1 MYTFCDFLLYVVIE
15 NFEED
20 CSWNIRLIMMR
31 IMFTCW
37 IRLFF
42 SSQRGFSTFSSSH
55 LSRLHHPR
63 ILDSKTESYLRLKAK
78 IKENIWEIFFHLHC
92 PWTKELLNGKYVLRM
107 KYSSEITETSIPSTD
122 IDMLSLLACDTLTW
136 NISTHDQK
144 LIKVVLKTWST
155 SLW

>member
-1 MYTFCDFLLYVVIE
+1 MYTFCHILLYVLIE

-20 CSWNIRLIMMR
+20 CSWNICLIMMR

-42 SSQRGFSTFSSSH
+42 SSPRGFSTFSLSH
-55 LSRLHHPR
+55 LSRLHHPW
-63 ILDSKTESYLRLKAK
+63 ILDSKTESYLGLKVK
-78 IKENIWEIFFHLHC
+78 MKENIWEIFHLHC

-122 IDMLSLLACDTLTW
+122 IDMLSLLAWDTLTW
-136 NISTHDQK
+136 NYFN
-144 LIKVVLKTWST
+144 TWSK
-155 SLW
+155 SELRLFFKLS

>member
-20 CSWNIRLIMMR
+20 CSWNISLIMMR

-42 SSQRGFSTFSSSH
+42 SSQRGFSTFSLSH
-55 LSRLHHPR
+55 LSRLHHPS
-63 ILDSKTESYLRLKAK
+63 ILNSKTESYLRLKAK
-78 IKENIWEIFFHLHC
+78 MKENIGEIFHLHC

-122 IDMLSLLACDTLTW
+122 IDMLSLLAWDTLTW
-136 NISTHDQK
+136 NYFN
-144 LIKVVLKTWST
+144 TWST
-155 SLW
+155 S

>member
-1 MYTFCDFLLYVVIE
+1 MYTFCDFLLYVAIE

-20 CSWNIRLIMMR
+20 CSWYISLIIMR

-63 ILDSKTESYLRLKAK
+63 ILDSKTESYLRLKAEM
-78 IKENIWEIFFHLHC
+78 KENLREIFHLHC

-122 IDMLSLLACDTLTW
+122 IDMLSLLAWDTLTW
-136 NISTHDQK
+136 NYFN
-144 LIKVVLKTWST
+144 TWST
-155 SLW
+155 RWLRLFFKLP